1 MKQEEKILAL
11 RDAIEEANTKETYG
25 LYKINNVVVE
35 AKDLDT
41 LTEALDILEAGFNL
55 KNFLLTKGQ
64 KLLLE
69 AYEIDIE
76 AGKTIKAHD
85 LEKKQTLKKGY

>member
-1 MKQEEKILAL
+1 MNQEEKIRAL
-11 RDAIEEANTKETYG
+11 KDAILEANTKATYG
-25 LYKINNVVVE
+25 LYRLKNKIVD
-35 AKDLDT
+35 ASDLDT

-76 AGKTIKAHD
+76 AGKTISKD
-85 LEKKQTLKKGY
+85 NINEVIEERK